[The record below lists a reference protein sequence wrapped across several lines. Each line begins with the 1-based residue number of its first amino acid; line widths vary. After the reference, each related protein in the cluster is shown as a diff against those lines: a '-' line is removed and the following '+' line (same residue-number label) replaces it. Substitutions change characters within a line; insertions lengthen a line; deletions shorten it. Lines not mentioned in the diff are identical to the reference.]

1 MPPTT
6 RVSKRAMG
14 QLPKK
19 ATRQY
24 ASAGGLSG
32 EARPSTAAAAA
43 VEEGVAQQ
51 GHSGPAEAAAEA
63 QQPRIIEHG
72 DRKVEASEGGVKMAL
87 DTDSLLAEFENL
99 ASYAGGTGGDGGS
112 GGRSGGNGSWA
123 VGQRPDIETEKLRKE
138 MDPLELRAIVKIIPE
153 RIYSMVIHPDTQRD
167 LMFAGDKVGNVALW
181 DCTDAGKLVGSVQS
195 SSVRNGAAGNVGD
208 DGEDE
213 WEDEGEEERV
223 WGKWWHWNAH
233 SGRKSISWLKFRP
246 NQPSSIY
253 HSSYDRTLRVT
264 HFETGMSEE
273 VIDGDHW
280 SEEALLHSFDFDPT
294 GNELSDD
301 KGGLIWRDLRQPKES
316 AKRWDIDR
324 YKVGCISIN
333 QANPNL
339 AATAHVKRDMCLWD
353 LSTLR
358 GLPETA
364 EPAEVQDK
372 ARILAYEHEYAC
384 SSAYFDP
391 TGTRLAT
398 TSYDDSIRVWNVEPS
413 KPRAIARKE
422 FEPLRRIAHNCQV
435 GRYVTV
441 LRAHWSTVP
450 SLPPHLHVG
459 DMRRTIDL
467 ISPDGVTV
475 KWFHNLDAITAVPAV
490 TAAHPTVAGKYYG
503 GAASGK
509 VSFWSDPLEENFESR
524 RDADSATSRRQD
536 QHGWLDRFEGQC
548 GQWSGCRDAKGSAG
562 DAWKCGGAGRAGRLQ
577 RVPRRPHTQSL
588 RESAVTRLC
597 PSHLTPALPPALA
610 PPLTSL
616 NPTSDAPSNP
626 QRQSTST
633 TALGP
638 KSSTGEVVVSSHFAA
653 GPTLPPAS
661 DSSSSLVIPAK
672 RPSPSS
678 RKGKERASPP
688 GAAGA
693 EEGEFDEL
701 DEDIENVDPVKALQL
716 PPSGQ
721 AALP

>member
-509 VSFWSDPLEENFESR
+509 DVLELAIIAGSPTGAAATPTQQPLAVRTNTAGSTASR
-524 RDADSATSRRQD
+524 
-536 QHGWLDRFEGQC
+536 
-548 GQWSGCRDAKGSAG
+548 GSAG
-562 DAWKCGGAGRAGRLQ
+562 SGAGAGTQKGPQEMPGSAAGRVVQVVSSGSL
-577 RVPRRPHTQSL
+577 VHTQSL